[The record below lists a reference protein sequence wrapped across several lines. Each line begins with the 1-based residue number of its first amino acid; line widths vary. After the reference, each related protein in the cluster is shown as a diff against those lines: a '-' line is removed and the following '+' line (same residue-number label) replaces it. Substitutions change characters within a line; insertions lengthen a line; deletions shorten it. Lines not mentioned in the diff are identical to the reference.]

1 MQNKL
6 ETSPQIEETQKK
18 RIQLLSKVQQLP
30 TKELNECFAFWL
42 GNDPIKK
49 GDLESY
55 KTDKPFVFVGTS
67 IFGAV
72 ALACDLGEKVSC
84 IPQVIIV
91 DLSPQVANSWDLI
104 KTYFGSSTETSPTSF
119 VNGFIQFL
127 KEKNIHQFSMDIYD
141 DESFQQLRHLLMDLM
156 EKYGFT
162 RVKEMTNDAIILKQ
176 SWAHKETFQQ
186 IREVYAD
193 LNIYAYPSNIIHSI
207 GDLKTQKDVAQ
218 CVEILKPVLSIQTNL
233 DNGEPQK
240 VHLIENNTTLSI
252 MRALGPGPFLKEEE
266 QLQFNNEFYTTD
278 SSSFF
283 YQPAKKQE
291 TKSPHQL
298 TVQDII

>member
-1 MQNKL
+1 MHDKL
-6 ETSPQIEETQKK
+6 EATHQLEETQKK

-49 GDLESY
+49 GDLEPY

-67 IFGAV
+67 IFGAI
-72 ALACDLGEKVSC
+72 ALACNLGEKVSSV
-84 IPQVIIV
+84 PQVIIV
-91 DLSPQVANSWDLI
+91 DLSPQVADSWDLI
-104 KTYFGSSTETSPTSF
+104 KTYFGSSTETEPTSF
-119 VNGFIQFL
+119 VNGFIRFL

-141 DESFQQLRHLLMDLM
+141 DESFQQLHALLMNLM

-162 RVKEMTNDAIILKQ
+162 RVKEMINDAIILKQ

-240 VHLIENNTTLSI
+240 FHLIEKSIISSI

-266 QLQFNNEFYTTD
+266 QLQFNNEFYTT
-278 SSSFF
+278 SPSSFF
-283 YQPAKKQE
+283 YQPAEKQR
-291 TKSPHQL
+291 SGSILQL
-298 TVQDII
+298 SS